1 MTTALLT
8 PPEARDDGVSARPA
22 GWGLHEPTPEVV
34 VAGASPARRR
44 VLPLPFRAGERM
56 DQPTFHALAESLPA
70 GVRAELIEGV
80 VIVPPSVT
88 DDHATVHIGA
98 AVSAGT
104 YNMRTPGVLASDNG
118 SVVLG
123 PESEPQP
130 DVALRLAPECG
141 GQSRVEN
148 RYVTGAPEL
157 VIEIAVSTESTDL
170 HARKRDYERGGVRE
184 YVVVAVERRR
194 VVWFEHVDG
203 HFVERDPDADGVYRS
218 RQFPGFWLDPEA
230 LLNQDGP
237 RLLEV
242 IHQGLA
248 SPEHAA
254 FVEELAARRR
264 AATMREEV

>member
-1 MTTALLT
+1 MPIAQLT
-8 PPEARDDGVSARPA
+8 IPEMGAGHSSARPV
-22 GWGLHEPTPEVV
+22 GLADGVV
-34 VAGASPARRR
+34 LLDPAGAG
-44 VLPLPFRAGERM
+44 VLPSQRVPRALPFRAGERM
-56 DQPTFHALAESLPA
+56 NQPTFHALAESLPA

-88 DDHATVHIGA
+88 DDHATTHGHAVWSAIG
-98 AVSAGT
+98 
-104 YNMRTPGVLASDNG
+104 YKLHTPGVVAGDNG

-157 VIEIAVSTESTDL
+157 VIEIAVSTEATDL

-194 VVWFEHVDG
+194 VMWFENVG
-203 HFVERDPDADGVYRS
+203 GRFEERDPDADGVYRS
-218 RQFPGFWLDPEA
+218 RQFPGFWLDPAA